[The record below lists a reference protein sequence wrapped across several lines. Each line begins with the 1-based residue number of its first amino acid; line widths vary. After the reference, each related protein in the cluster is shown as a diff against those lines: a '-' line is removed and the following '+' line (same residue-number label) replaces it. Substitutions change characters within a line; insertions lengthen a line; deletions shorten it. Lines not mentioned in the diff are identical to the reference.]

1 MSNDDSPDPS
11 PPALELGELVR
22 AYQAAVDDFDREMA
36 RLLGVNE
43 TDMRCLELL
52 LQDLPDAAPSE
63 LAARLGITSG
73 SVTTMLDRLERGGLI
88 TRSPHPSDR
97 RKTIIRASA
106 LAAERAQA
114 LLAPLL
120 SDGSRE
126 LLPRYSSEQLEIIAD
141 FLRRA
146 RDLQQR
152 HVDRLRAIAG
162 PAR

>member
-1 MSNDDSPDPS
+1 MPSDPPELS
-11 PPALELGELVR
+11 PPALDLGELVR

-36 RLLGVNE
+36 RLMGVNE
-43 TDMRCLELL
+43 TDMRCLEIL

-63 LAARLGITSG
+63 LAARLGLTSG
-73 SVTTMLDRLERGGLI
+73 SVTTMLDRLERSGLI

-114 LLAPLL
+114 LIAPLL

-126 LLPRYSSEQLEIIAD
+126 LLPRYSSEQIEIIAD

-152 HVDRLRAIAG
+152 HIDRLRATSG

>member
-1 MSNDDSPDPS
+1 MSNDASADPL

-36 RLLGVNE
+36 RLMGVNE
-43 TDMRCLELL
+43 TDMRCLEIL
-52 LQDLPDAAPSE
+52 LQDLPEAAPSE
-63 LAARLGITSG
+63 LTARLGLTSG
-73 SVTTMLDRLERGGLI
+73 SVTTMLDRLERSGLI
-88 TRSPHPSDR
+88 TRSPHPRDR

-114 LLAPLL
+114 LIAPLV

-126 LLPRYSSEQLEIIAD
+126 LLPRYSSEEIEIIGD

-152 HVDRLRAIAG
+152 HVDRLRATPG
-162 PAR
+162 RAR